1 MIVNLKEH
9 QIWTNEYENRIEKS
23 LTVWFWGLLNGF
35 IGNKEGKNMLRR
47 IFFTFIAVKSLNA
60 MGRWSHHPK
69 FFGKTCVFMVSL
81 SNIGVTGRNFALGRR
96 K

>member
-1 MIVNLKEH
+1 MIE
-9 QIWTNEYENRIEKS
+9 NEILTHKYENRIEKS
-23 LTVWFWGLLNGF
+23 STVWLWGLLNGF
-35 IGNKEGKNMLRR
+35 IGIKERKKHAPSD
-47 IFFTFIAVKSLNA
+47 FFTFIAVKSLNA

-69 FFGKTCVFMVSL
+69 FIGKTCVFMESL

>member
-1 MIVNLKEH
+1 MIE
-9 QIWTNEYENRIEKS
+9 NEILTHKYENRIEKS

-35 IGNKEGKNMLRR
+35 IGIKEGKNMLRR
-47 IFFTFIAVKSLNA
+47 IYFTFTAAKSLNV
-60 MGRWSHHPK
+60 MGRWSHRPK
-69 FFGKTCVFMVSL
+69 FIGKTCVFMESL